1 MFCVVFVEF
10 SGPSYKQTIQLSG
23 CLVQSGSSCFNQVIV
38 RVRRNASDN
47 VDMSTTPSTSR
58 PILSSTVNM
67 SLELTPDQSNYS
79 SRHNASLQWSASQ
92 LPVNTTVHPANVTNN
107 SNAILEVSSFY
118 FKITLSSYVY
128 SYHFYRA
135 MHFSAKRGIAI
146 ACRPSVRPSVT
157 LVNCDH
163 IGWNSSKIIS
173 PLVCLGRSLFA
184 TPTRRVCSKGN
195 TPKFSPE

>member
-1 MFCVVFVEF
+1 MEKCPQGKGLVLEGSKTGSYSLKVLCLGITVKNLLLSFACDGSIIYLSLAVFCVVFVEF
-10 SGPSYKQTIQLSG
+10 SGPSYKQTIQLK
-23 CLVQSGSSCFNQVIV
+23 SGSSCFNQVIV

-79 SRHNASLQWSASQ
+79 SRHNASMQWSASQ

-118 FKITLSSYVY
+118 FKITS
-128 SYHFYRA
+128 
-135 MHFSAKRGIAI
+135 
-146 ACRPSVRPSVT
+146 
-157 LVNCDH
+157 
-163 IGWNSSKIIS
+163 
-173 PLVCLGRSLFA
+173 
-184 TPTRRVCSKGN
+184 
-195 TPKFSPE
+195 